1 MSCAGLKV
9 GFNNPRGSLPTQSI
23 LGWEGAPTGW
33 DRQDK
38 HLPAAASGPKTCHQL
53 PRLSSAPRAEHKPP
67 RCERRLRSKALRRP
81 VWKAHKT
88 APHGSDLLPQ
98 QRLGRAINSPAKRG
112 AANLSGAGCP
122 RGQELREPCGHGQPC
137 SPGQAAQGCVTCVMA
152 LSPLPKAVSPVS
164 QLCPPHPTVLL
175 QPQCPALQCSFILT
189 WFSAADF
196 SLKARAQVWTH

>member
-38 HLPAAASGPKTCHQL
+38 HLPAAAFGPKTCHQL
-53 PRLSSAPRAEHKPP
+53 PQLSSAPRAEHKPP

-122 RGQELREPCGHGQPC
+122 RGQELREPCGPGSPRLCHLCHGL
-137 SPGQAAQGCVTCVMA
+137 V
-152 LSPLPKAVSPVS
+152 PLPKAVSPVS
-164 QLCPPHPTVLL
+164 QLCPPHPAVFL